1 MTGADKAFVGGMPA
15 IYEKLFVPM
24 IFEPYAREMAE
35 RIAMSAPR
43 DVLEI
48 AAGTGV
54 LTRAM
59 ASRLGAE
66 ARIVAT
72 DLNQPMLDRAI
83 ASQGPDDRVTWK
95 QADGLA
101 LPFDN
106 QTFDVVVCQFGVMF
120 FPDKIAG
127 YREAQ
132 RVLRPTGRY
141 LFNVWDAIQN
151 NAFVVTVA
159 QALADMFPDDPPR
172 FMERTPHG
180 YHDLSA
186 ITADVRAAGFS
197 SVQIETVDS
206 VSRAGSAF
214 DAATAYCQGNPL
226 AVEIEARAPGKLQD
240 VTETVAGALRLR
252 FGDGAIEVPSTLISS
267 RRCPDRPMNFSGRE
281 QTVSATLL
289 APGAVVPVASE

>member
-35 RIAMSAPR
+35 RIAKAAPR

-59 ASRLGAE
+59 ASRLGPE
-66 ARIVAT
+66 TRIVAT

-83 ASQGPDDRVTWK
+83 ASQGADARVTFK

-101 LPFDN
+101 LPFGD
-106 QTFDVVVCQFGVMF
+106 QVFDIVTCQFGVMF

-127 YREAQ
+127 YREAR

-141 LFNVWDAIQN
+141 LFNVWDRLEN
-151 NAFVVTVA
+151 NAFVLTA
-159 QALADMFPDDPPR
+159 ARALTEMFPADPPR

-186 ITADVRAAGFS
+186 ITADARAAGFS
-197 SVQIETVDS
+197 SVQTETIVE
-206 VSRAGSAF
+206 VSRAKSALE
-214 DAATAYCQGNPL
+214 AATAYCQGNPL
-226 AVEIEARAPGKLQD
+226 AAEIEARAPGKLQD
-240 VTETVAGALRLR
+240 VTETVAAALRR
-252 FGDGAIEVPSTLISS
+252 QFGDGAIEGSIRAHIIT
-267 RRCPDRPMNFSGRE
+267 
-281 QTVSATLL
+281 
-289 APGAVVPVASE
+289 ASP

>member
-1 MTGADKAFVGGMPA
+1 MTGTDKIFVGGMPA

-24 IFEPYAREMAE
+24 LFEPYAREMVE

-43 DVLEI
+43 AVLEI

-66 ARIVAT
+66 ARITAT
-72 DLNQPMLDRAI
+72 DLNQPMLDMAI
-83 ASQGPDDRVTWK
+83 AKQSADDRVTWK

-101 LPFDN
+101 LPFAN
-106 QTFDVVVCQFGVMF
+106 HVFDVVCCQFGVMF
-120 FPDKIAG
+120 FPDKITG
-127 YREAQ
+127 YREAR
-132 RVLRPTGRY
+132 RVLKPTGRY
-141 LFNVWDAIQN
+141 LFNVWDAIEN
-151 NAFVVTVA
+151 NAFVTTVTR
-159 QALADMFPDDPPR
+159 ALADMFPDDPPR

-197 SVQIETVDS
+197 SVQTETIER
-206 VSRAGSAF
+206 VSRAGSAL

-226 AVEIEARAPGKLQD
+226 AAEIEARAPGKLRE
-240 VTETVAGALRLR
+240 VTETVAQALRRR
-252 FGDGAIEVPSTLISS
+252 FGDGAIEGSIRAHILTALP
-267 RRCPDRPMNFSGRE
+267 
-281 QTVSATLL
+281 
-289 APGAVVPVASE
+289 

>member
-1 MTGADKAFVGGMPA
+1 MTGADKVFAGGMPA

-35 RIAMSAPR
+35 RIAMSAPC

-72 DLNQPMLDRAI
+72 DLNQPMLDLAI
-83 ASQGPDDRVTWK
+83 ANQGVDNRITWK

-106 QTFDVVVCQFGVMF
+106 QTFDIVACQFGVMF
-120 FPDKIAG
+120 FPDRIAG
-127 YREAQ
+127 YREAR
-132 RVLRPTGRY
+132 RVLKPNGRY

-151 NAFVVTVA
+151 NAFVMTVA
-159 QALADMFPDDPPR
+159 KTLTEMFPDDPPR

-180 YHDLSA
+180 YHDLSV
-186 ITADVRAAGFS
+186 ITADLRAAGFS
-197 SVQIETVDS
+197 SVQTETIDC
-206 VSRAGSAF
+206 VSRAKSAL

-226 AVEIEARAPGKLQD
+226 AVEIEARAPGKLPD
-240 VTETVAGALRLR
+240 VTEAVAKALRLR
-252 FGDGAIEVPSTLISS
+252 FGDGAIEGPIRAHIVTALS
-267 RRCPDRPMNFSGRE
+267 
-281 QTVSATLL
+281 
-289 APGAVVPVASE
+289 